1 LETIPSPSKD
11 SLSGHD
17 ESLTLAAAVQRLLE
31 LDDEPARQEW
41 IAQCVARFP
50 PDHLLPFLVSES
62 ERLLNADPYGKLRIA
77 ESLIAASELT
87 GRPDFHALGLMATGD
102 AYRVLG
108 RYQDSVNAMDEA
120 GRLFLSI
127 DDEVGW
133 ARTRIGWVWSSHNLG
148 RGEVALAE
156 VGRAHDILVR
166 HENWFKAATLD
177 LHTGWVCYELGR
189 YNQALTD
196 FKHARELFES
206 CGATAEMQVA
216 WTKIN
221 TATVLTQLGDFHLA
235 LQLYEEARQIL
246 ARHDEWITVLRQE
259 QNVANVY
266 AAQGLYT
273 RALRQYTATFV
284 AYEEAHLDND
294 AAIVALRMV
303 ECSLRLNRLAEALAL
318 AEETAQRFE
327 GLGTP
332 TDAAKARFY
341 YAIATARLGDTEQAL
356 SILAELATVFDAT
369 GLRTELALAIM
380 QRATLHLDAE
390 DWTVAREE
398 AEQAGTL
405 FRERGLVI
413 RAAQAD
419 LVRARAA
426 CALNDNETA
435 MRLAQSALT
444 VSRDLEV
451 LWLAHE
457 AHHILGN
464 VAQTRGDF
472 PAALDAYDQAM
483 RSIEGIQSALAVELR
498 TNFLADKLGVYEDAI
513 AVSLHLAR
521 PEKAFTYLERAKSRA
536 LVDYLASNLEI
547 HIRARDG
554 ANQELLD
561 LLARLREEHNGLY
574 NRLYGYGF
582 SQQEESGSRR
592 TNNEALRSAIQGR
605 ETQIARVLERLAL
618 DRSEGLAAP
627 GLVDRGQPLLPRLDS
642 GAVLLEYF
650 FRHDGGVVFV
660 RSPQGLIV
668 TELDVRPREI
678 RRLLNQ
684 WSLNLDTTARAIASN
699 GPLEGLGRNAR
710 GILAALYRALIAPI
724 ASHLIGCERL
734 IVVPYGPTHT
744 IPFHALFDGECYLLE
759 TREVSVCP
767 SSNVLR
773 LCIEQ
778 PRNAEKSALVV
789 AHSDGGRLPA
799 VLAEAR
805 AVSSLLPGECFTE
818 AAATRSA
825 VIAAAPRH
833 RILHL
838 AAHGEARIDNPTFAH
853 LKLADGQ
860 LSMIDIFNL
869 GLRGALVTLSACES
883 GRSVV
888 TGGDELVGLSR
899 GFLYAGTSTLIQSL
913 WRVEDGSTAELMAR
927 FYRALGGGQSK
938 GAALR
943 EAQLAL
949 LGSKGVHPFY
959 WAPFQLIGDSGPL

>member
-1 LETIPSPSKD
+1 S
-11 SLSGHD
+11 
-17 ESLTLAAAVQRLLE
+17 
-31 LDDEPARQEW
+31 
-41 IAQCVARFP
+41 F
-50 PDHLLPFLVSES
+50 
-62 ERLLNADPYGKLRIA
+62 
-77 ESLIAASELT
+77 
-87 GRPDFHALGLMATGD
+87 
-102 AYRVLG
+102 
-108 RYQDSVNAMDEA
+108 
-120 GRLFLSI
+120 
-127 DDEVGW
+127 
-133 ARTRIGWVWSSHNLG
+133 
-148 RGEVALAE
+148 
-156 VGRAHDILVR
+156 
-166 HENWFKAATLD
+166 
-177 LHTGWVCYELGR
+177 ELGQNDR
-189 YNQALTD
+189 ALSY
-196 FKHARELFES
+196 FKRARESYES
-206 CGATAEMQVA
+206 CGAVGEAGVA
-216 WTKIN
+216 RVKIN
-221 TATVLTQLGDFHLA
+221 TAMLLTELGDFQSA
-235 LQLYEEARQIL
+235 LQLYKEAREVCL
-246 ARHDEWITVLRQE
+246 RHGETVAVLRQE

-266 AAQGLYT
+266 AAQGLFT
-273 RALRQYTATFV
+273 RALHRYASTLA
-284 AYEEAHLDND
+284 AYEHADLDND

-303 ECSLRLNRLAEALAL
+303 MCYLNLNRLTEALEL
-318 AEETAQRFE
+318 AEETANRFE
-327 GLGTP
+327 RLGTP

-341 YAIATARLGDTEQAL
+341 YAIATARLGDTERAL

-369 GLRTELALAIM
+369 GLRTELALVIM

-390 DWTVAREE
+390 DWAVASEE
-398 AEQAGTL
+398 AEQASTL

-426 CALNDNETA
+426 YALNDNKTA
-435 MRLAQSALT
+435 MHLAQSALT
-444 VSRDLEV
+444 VSRDLAV

-464 VAQTRGDF
+464 VAQTRGDL
-472 PAALDAYDQAM
+472 PAALDSYDQAM
-483 RSIEGIQSALAVELR
+483 KSIEGMQSALAIELR

-513 AVSLHLAR
+513 AVSLRLSC
-521 PEKAFTYLERAKSRA
+521 PEKAFAYLERAKSRA
-536 LVDYLASNLEI
+536 LADYLASNLEI
-547 HIRARDG
+547 QMRARDG

-574 NRLYGYGF
+574 NHLYGYGF
-582 SQQEESGSRR
+582 TQQGEPRTRR
-592 TNNEALRSAIQGR
+592 TNSEALRSAIQER
-605 ETQIARVLERLAL
+605 EKQIARVLERLAL
-618 DRSEGLAAP
+618 DRTEGLAVP
-627 GLVDRGQPLLPRLDS
+627 GLVDREQPSLPSLDS

-650 FRHDGGVVFV
+650 FRRDGGVVFV
-660 RSPQGLIV
+660 RSPQGLTV
-668 TELDVRPREI
+668 TELDVHPREI

-684 WSLNLDTTARAIASN
+684 WGLNLDTTARTIASN
-699 GPLEGLGRNAR
+699 GPLDGLGRNAH

-724 ASHLIGCERL
+724 ASHLLGCERL
-734 IVVPYGPTHT
+734 IVVPYGPTHS
-744 IPFHALFDGECYLLE
+744 IPFHALFDGERYLLE
-759 TREVSVCP
+759 RLEVSACP

-789 AHSDGGRLPA
+789 AYTDGGRLPA

-805 AVSSLLPGECFTE
+805 AVSSLLPGECFIE
-818 AAATRSA
+818 EAATRSA
-825 VIAAAPRH
+825 VIAAVPHH

-860 LSMIDIFNL
+860 LSMVDIFNL

-888 TGGDELVGLSR
+888 TGGDELIGLSR

-913 WRVEDGSTAELMAR
+913 WRVEDDSTAELMAR

-959 WAPFQLIGDSGPL
+959 WAPFQLIGDSGLL